1 MNKEDENL
9 NNAENPKLGI
19 SGVSGSFRDL
29 IKNYFTYK
37 ENGEERKITDE
48 EIDELERMLE
58 IMKKMDG
65 GK

>member
-1 MNKEDENL
+1 VK
-9 NNAENPKLGI
+9 PKLGI
-19 SGVSGSFRDL
+19 SDVSSSFRDL
-29 IKNYFTYK
+29 IKNNFTYK

>member
-9 NNAENPKLGI
+9 NNTVKPKLGI
-19 SGVSGSFRDL
+19 SDVSSSFRDL
-29 IKNYFTYK
+29 IKNNFTYK